1 MKIRISQAK
10 IVDNRHPDNGKK
22 RDILI
27 EDGVIVKIA
36 KEIDE
41 VTDEVIGAR
50 GLCVSIGWMD
60 LRANFR
66 DPGDEQKED
75 LESGLA
81 AAANGGFT
89 AVAVMPSTNPPIDG
103 KGDVEYLL
111 NRAQRSGVQIV
122 PIGTVSKGRQ
132 GESLSEMYDMYKAGA
147 RGFTDDKNSIVEAGL
162 LHRALLYNKHTGAP
176 VMQFPYDSSLVPN
189 GQMNEGKQ
197 STLLGLKGIP
207 AISEEIIIERD
218 LSLLAHTE
226 GVLHI
231 GPVSTENAV
240 KLIAAAR
247 KKKQKVTCEVALA
260 NLLYTDEVLHLFD
273 SAYKLMP
280 PLRTERDRKALIKG
294 LKNGTIDVISSD
306 HSPEDEEHKKLEF
319 DFAEYG
325 MASIE
330 NFFPLLWTALK
341 DEMDLADLVEKFS
354 INPRKI
360 LNLPIPEIKE
370 GSLANIT
377 LFSNTETTIVERENL
392 KTKAYN
398 VPEIGRELSGM
409 VVGSLY
415 AG

>member
-1 MKIRISQAK
+1 
-10 IVDNRHPDNGKK
+10 
-22 RDILI
+22 
-27 EDGVIVKIA
+27 
-36 KEIDE
+36 
-41 VTDEVIGAR
+41 
-50 GLCVSIGWMD
+50 
-60 LRANFR
+60 
-66 DPGDEQKED
+66 

-111 NRAQRSGVQIV
+111 NRARQSGVQII
-122 PIGTVSKGRQ
+122 PIGALSKGLK
-132 GESLSEMYDMYKAGA
+132 GESLAEMYDMFQAGA
-147 RGFTDDKNSIVEAGL
+147 RGFSDDKNSIKEAGL
-162 LHRALLYNKHTGAP
+162 LHRALLYNKHIGAR
-176 VMQFPYDSSLVPN
+176 VMQFPYDNSLVPN

-207 AISEEIIIERD
+207 AISEELIIQRD
-218 LSLLAHTE
+218 LSILEHTQ
-226 GVLHI
+226 GMLHL
-231 GPVSTENAV
+231 GPISTENAV
-240 KLIAAAR
+240 KLIAAAK
-247 KKKQKVTCEVALA
+247 KKKQDVTCEVALA
-260 NLLYTDEVLHLFD
+260 NLVYTDETLHLFD
-273 SAYKLMP
+273 SAFKVMP
-280 PLRTERDRKALIKG
+280 PLRTNRDQKMLIKG

-330 NFFPLLWTALK
+330 NFFPLLWNALC
-341 DEMDLADLVEKFS
+341 EEIELSDLVEKFS
-354 INPRKI
+354 INPRKV

-370 GSLANIT
+370 GALANIT
-377 LFSNTETTIVERENL
+377 LFSDTETTFTGRENL

-398 VPEIGRELSGM
+398 VPDMGKELRGM

>member
-1 MKIRISQAK
+1 MKIRISQAR

-36 KEIDE
+36 KVIDE

-111 NRAQRSGVQIV
+111 NRARQSGVQII
-122 PIGTVSKGRQ
+122 PIGALSKGLK
-132 GESLSEMYDMYKAGA
+132 GESLAEMYDMFQAGA
-147 RGFTDDKNSIVEAGL
+147 RGFSDDKNSIKEAGL
-162 LHRALLYNKHTGAP
+162 LHRALLYNKHIGAR
-176 VMQFPYDSSLVPN
+176 VMQFPYDNSLVPN

-207 AISEEIIIERD
+207 AISEELIIQRD
-218 LSLLAHTE
+218 LSILEHTQ
-226 GVLHI
+226 GMLHL
-231 GPVSTENAV
+231 GPISTENAV
-240 KLIAAAR
+240 KLIAAAK
-247 KKKQKVTCEVALA
+247 KKKQDVTCEVALA
-260 NLLYTDEVLHLFD
+260 NLVYTDETLHLFD
-273 SAYKLMP
+273 SAFKVMP
-280 PLRTERDRKALIKG
+280 PLRTNRDQKMLIKG

-330 NFFPLLWTALK
+330 NFFPLLWNALC
-341 DEMDLADLVEKFS
+341 EEIELSDLVEKFS
-354 INPRKI
+354 INPRKV

-370 GSLANIT
+370 GALANIT
-377 LFSNTETTIVERENL
+377 LFSDTETTFTGRENL

-398 VPEIGRELSGM
+398 VPDMGKELRGM